1 MLNIELKFVIFG
13 IKHEQIT
20 QGNNC
25 SVFFFKM
32 NDYHTWASLLFKK
45 DCIVISSDLPFKE
58 REPRI

>member
-1 MLNIELKFVIFG
+1 MMLNIELKFVIFG

-32 NDYHTWASLLFKK
+32 NDYHTFSKVNL
-45 DCIVISSDLPFKE
+45 
-58 REPRI
+58 